1 MVNEVDDKSLD
12 VTSIMILIRHDH
24 QMSISEVF
32 DVRLVV
38 SGAKF
43 EPHDVNQILDFLIL
57 DDLGMCCI
65 PYIER
70 LALQGEYCGGR
81 VK

>member
-1 MVNEVDDKSLD
+1 MVNKVYDKSLY
-12 VTSIMILIRHDH
+12 VTSIMILISHDH

-38 SGAKF
+38 RGTKF

-57 DDLGMCCI
+57 DDLGMCCFADV
-65 PYIER
+65 ER
-70 LALQGEYCGGR
+70 LALQGKHCRKNE
-81 VK
+81 